1 MEESLRILA
10 TPRTS
15 TVEAVCALTP
25 ASFTSTK
32 PSTSSSPD
40 PPPFETGLSIF
51 LAAVGLDGAPPGPDS
66 SAALGLLAAG
76 LGLTA
81 ATFGLLPTTLGLADA
96 TLGLPGATAGL
107 SGATAGL
114 PLPAWGLV
122 GATLGLVP
130 PGEGL
135 RPDNEERVWLAASG
149 DLAGD
154 VAFGPGLQKW
164 GGGESDQDYG
174 KRHGRG
180 MREMWGQCCTIL
192 PSALE
197 AFPGCEAWT
206 KEKYKCEVKW
216 PERKKATRSSAAR
229 PPLPKTDG

>member
-1 MEESLRILA
+1 
-10 TPRTS
+10 
-15 TVEAVCALTP
+15 
-25 ASFTSTK
+25 
-32 PSTSSSPD
+32 
-40 PPPFETGLSIF
+40 
-51 LAAVGLDGAPPGPDS
+51 
-66 SAALGLLAAG
+66 

-107 SGATAGL
+107 SGATAGLPLPAWGLPGATAGLPGATAGLPGATAGL

-197 AFPGCEAWT
+197 AFPGCEA
-206 KEKYKCEVKW
+206 
-216 PERKKATRSSAAR
+216 
-229 PPLPKTDG
+229 